1 MKNKSLTMKRK
12 SGFTLIEMLITIA
25 VMGVIVAI
33 ALPQYSKYVARS
45 RQQDAKAQLMA
56 VRQAQEIYKLQ
67 YGTYTT
73 ITANLSGWKGT
84 SGRYTFAVTAAAAT
98 TFSASATGNIDGDST
113 NDVWTMDQDGSLL
126 NTSNDVDN

>member
-1 MKNKSLTMKRK
+1 MKRK

-25 VMGVIVAI
+25 VMGAIVMI
-33 ALPQYSKYVARS
+33 ALPQYSKYVAKS

-56 VRQAQEIYKLQ
+56 VQQAQEIYKLQ

-73 ITANLSGWKGT
+73 VTANLSGWKAT

-98 TFSASATGNIDGDST
+98 TFNASATGNIDGDAT
-113 NDVWTMDQDGSLL
+113 DDVWTINQDGSLL